1 MSIQSE
7 ITRLLGAKADMKTA
21 IEGQGVTV
29 PSATL
34 VDGYPELI
42 TQIGGAVDLSHRTV
56 FGEITAKQNTAN
68 SYVVKTAGTYKIPL
82 VYGNGIKNSRV
93 NAQAYTRQGDTYT
106 ADFVNH
112 LGNTLTS
119 PYIEKNTGCT
129 AASAGLLWQTTSG
142 MISSVSLVDGLN
154 CRYLQFTVASVPTTN
169 GLAVLWVKDANGDI
183 MWSWTI
189 WLTKEVQPNITLTNH
204 TEIEYEMMGLPFGAI
219 WDSGK
224 THYVVPHYQW
234 GRKDPM
240 VPAAA
245 YNLTSNMTV
254 YDISGNT
261 YTEFGTYGVNNDADA
276 GGTVRSVANSIKM
289 PNKSF
294 LVYDTTSY
302 NWNNLSWFN
311 NFWNAAETAN
321 SSIGDNQHSAVKTI
335 YDPCPANHMLPA
347 SRFATG
353 FTTTGGNTSTL
364 SEFNV
369 IGDWSNGWTMKKN
382 SSDTVGLYFPAAGY
396 RSRESGGLR
405 YVGSY
410 GNWWTFAPDSKTY
423 AHYLYFHS
431 TNVYPLYYYN
441 RAHGFGVWPTKE
453 LN

>member
-7 ITRLLGAKADMKTA
+7 ITRLSTAKTDIKNA
-21 IEGQGVTV
+21 IEGQNVTV
-29 PSATL
+29 PSAASIE
-34 VDGYPELI
+34 DYPDFIME
-42 TQIGGAVDLSHRTV
+42 IGGAIDLSHRTV

-68 SYVVKTAGTYKIPL
+68 SYVVSSAGTFKIPL

-142 MISSVSLVDGLN
+142 MISSVSLVSGLN
-154 CRYLQFTVASVPTTN
+154 YRYLQFTIASVPTTN
-169 GLAVLWVKDANGDI
+169 GLAVLWVKDSNGDI

-189 WLTKEVQPNITLTNH
+189 WCTTDNLATFTLTNH
-204 TEIEYEMMGLPFGAI
+204 TNVEYEMLGLPFGAI
-219 WDSGK
+219 WDAGK

-245 YNLTSNMTV
+245 YNSTSNMTV
-254 YDISGNT
+254 YDIAGSA
-261 YTEFGTYGVNNDADA
+261 YTGFGTYGVRDDSDA

-289 PNKSF
+289 PNKFFLRYSF
-294 LVYDTTSY
+294 TTY
-302 NWNNLSWFN
+302 NWNNLAYMN
-311 NFWNAAETAN
+311 NFWNAAETG
-321 SSIGDNQHSAVKTI
+321 SSTLADDQATAIKTI
-335 YDPCPANHMLPA
+335 YDPSPVGYMLQ
-347 SRFATG
+347 SGRFATG
-353 FTTTGGNTSTL
+353 FTTTGTSSSTA

-369 IGDWSNGWTMKKN
+369 IGSWANGWTFKKN
-382 SSDTVGLYFPAAGY
+382 STDSTGVFFPAAGY
-396 RSRESGGLR
+396 RSGTSSSLAGM
-405 YVGSY
+405 GSY
-410 GNWWTFAPDSKTY
+410 GGWWAYAPHSQAY
-423 AHYLYFHS
+423 VRYLEFGS
-431 TNVYPLYYYN
+431 GNVYPLSYGS
-441 RAHGFGVWPTKE
+441 RANGFAVWPTKE